1 MTRLSH
7 GSCQLKNNNG
17 PAMNNQQEIINTMV
31 LSRINFFHLSEMVEL
46 YRKMG
51 SATAV
56 MEHRHDIRSVLPDAS
71 DRLAETLAGNIDAQ
85 LRRAEDEMEFI
96 SKHHIQALT
105 FNDPDYP
112 SRLRECCDA
121 PIILYYLGNAPLN
134 QPKVIDIVGT
144 RHCTAYGVDL
154 VRRFLADLHRLCPHT
169 LVVSGLAYGIDIN
182 AHRNALQQGM
192 ETVAV
197 LAHGLDDLYPPRH
210 RQTAEQMVHQGGL
223 ITEFMSHTNADK
235 INFVRR
241 NRIVAGM
248 SDATILVESAAKGG
262 GLITCKI
269 ANSYNKDVFAFPG
282 AVGANYSEGC
292 NMLIRSSQATLI
304 TSASDF
310 VKSMN
315 WEDDAKLEKA
325 RKKGIERTIFPVL
338 TNEEQLVVDVLKDT
352 NDLQTNMLLVRTP
365 LSISQLTSVV
375 FQLEMKGVVKM
386 LAGGVCHLLA

>member
-1 MTRLSH
+1 M
-7 GSCQLKNNNG
+7 
-17 PAMNNQQEIINTMV
+17 
-31 LSRINFFHLSEMVEL
+31 
-46 YRKMG
+46 
-51 SATAV
+51 
-56 MEHRHDIRSVLPDAS
+56 
-71 DRLAETLAGNIDAQ
+71 
-85 LRRAEDEMEFI
+85 
-96 SKHHIQALT
+96 
-105 FNDPDYP
+105 
-112 SRLRECCDA
+112 
-121 PIILYYLGNAPLN
+121 
-134 QPKVIDIVGT
+134 
-144 RHCTAYGVDL
+144 
-154 VRRFLADLHRLCPHT
+154 
-169 LVVSGLAYGIDIN
+169 
-182 AHRNALQQGM
+182 
-192 ETVAV
+192 